1 MKAAKARFGRPETA
15 MKKQEALRL
24 LQLATPF
31 KKPRKVEH
39 TVSPEGVKLQL
50 VQNYHNDYLYT
61 YPILGVLKPGSMLG
75 R

>member
-50 VQNYHNDYLYT
+50 VQNYHNDY
-61 YPILGVLKPGSMLG
+61 ILIPFFVC
-75 R
+75 